1 MPVHQWL
8 FVAFR
13 QNQFLNPNMP
23 DLTQLTGIED
33 WLMSIKMERYANNFV
48 NAGYT
53 RMDQVAQITPKNL
66 ENLGITLAGHQKKIM
81 NSVQML
87 RVQLGGAQV
96 SEGFLV

>member
-1 MPVHQWL
+1 
-8 FVAFR
+8 
-13 QNQFLNPNMP
+13 
-23 DLTQLTGIED
+23 
-33 WLMSIKMERYANNFV
+33 MSIKMERYANNFV

-87 RVQLGGAQV
+87 RVQLGGATV